1 MALHQQWFFLTRRPL
16 ALAYITKPGK
26 HGTLYLYRIVYR
38 NDGPDDLQ
46 RFTWRTYAYDTE
58 HALNKFYDG
67 PADDGWKAVSIA
79 RAQQQCHLETTHDL
93 E

>member
-1 MALHQQWFFLTRRPL
+1 M
-16 ALAYITKPGK
+16 AYITKPGL

-38 NDGPDDLQ
+38 NDGADDLE
-46 RFTWRTYAYDTE
+46 RFTWRTYAYSTE
-58 HALNKFYDG
+58 HALDKFYDG

-79 RAQQQCHLETTHDL
+79 RAQQQRHLETTHDL